1 MVRPVIADPRED
13 HHQGAQIGSFRIGK
27 RGLDAKAALFWL
39 LVGIPLAWGIWNTV
53 EKTLVLLQ

>member
-13 HHQGAQIGSFRIGK
+13 HHQDAQIGSFSIGK
-27 RGLDAKAALFWL
+27 GGLDAKAALFWL